1 MKSKSF
7 SVKNIQALNTQLDQV
22 HTEGFKPTVAIV
34 FSAVCHKL
42 SDLSSAFGRYNIDL
56 VGCSSAGEIH
66 KGKVIEEGIVVL
78 LMEMQASYF
87 KIQTIDT
94 EEQSPYQ
101 MAHAMGKFAVD
112 SFENP
117 AAFVFSGGIAMD
129 SEQVIFG
136 MKDGARKE
144 IPIYGG
150 AAGDDL
156 SMTKTLAFS
165 NNWISD
171 NGLVCMV
178 VDTEKISVTGL
189 ATSGWEAIGIVNTI
203 TKSEGNVIHAINEKP
218 ALDVFINYFG
228 FFGNEL
234 SGGGPKLET
243 ISGQYPLQIM
253 REGGYSI
260 LRSPLIADEKNRTLI
275 MAGGV
280 KEGDKFRFSISPG
293 FEVIEKTIAEFGHLK
308 DKVAEADAMF
318 LISCKGRHTALGPMV
333 EDEIQG
339 IHNYWNA
346 PMVGF
351 FAYGEIGNMK
361 NGTCEFH
368 NETCVMVILKEK

>member
-7 SVKNIQALNTQLDQV
+7 SVKSIYDLKQQLDQFSK
-22 HTEGFKPTVAIV
+22 EDFQPTIAIV
-34 FSAVCHKL
+34 FSAICHNLNEL
-42 SDLSSAFGRYNIDL
+42 SVTFDQYNIKL

-66 KGKVIEEGIVVL
+66 KDNVLDEGIVVL
-78 LMEMQASYF
+78 AMEMKESYF
-87 KIQTIDT
+87 KIKTLDSKD
-94 EEQSPYQ
+94 QSTYQ
-101 MAHAMGKFAVD
+101 IAHAMGKFAASAFD
-112 SFENP
+112 NP
-117 AAFVFSGGIAMD
+117 ATFVFSGGIAMD
-129 SEQVIFG
+129 AEQVVFG
-136 MKDGARKE
+136 MKDGAGKE
-144 IPIYGG
+144 IPLYGG

-156 SMTKTLAFS
+156 TMKKTLAIS
-165 NNWISD
+165 NNWVSD

-178 VDTEKISVTGL
+178 IDTDKISVTGM
-189 ATSGWEAIGIVNTI
+189 ATSGWEAIGTVNTI

-234 SGGGPKLET
+234 SNSGPQLET

-260 LRSPLIADEKNRTLI
+260 LRSPLIADEKNRTLV

-293 FEVIEKTIAEFGHLK
+293 FEVIEKTISEFSHLK
-308 DKVAEADAMF
+308 NDASEADAML

-346 PMVGF
+346 PMIGF
-351 FAYGEIGNMK
+351 FSYGEIGNMK

-368 NETCVMVILKEK
+368 NETCVMVVLKEK